1 MLYGWAAG
9 RSARLRGRQQIVI
22 AAVTG
27 MLGLAMIVLKDIVL
41 VYPH

>member
-9 RSARLRGRQQIVI
+9 RSARLKGRQQLMI
-22 AAVTG
+22 AAATAV
-27 MLGLAMIVLKDIVL
+27 LGLAMIVLKDIVL